1 MLACIYIKAGVILPI
16 ITNPTLSNVLNS
28 SNGVNR
34 CVIYN
39 DTQNLPRQW
48 FLLHPECLWNG
59 RSLAAGVGSGRKV
72 RGSKMLP
79 EGHHYACSVLQ
90 YIHNRWSISLHLV
103 SAFSRYN
110 AYRTPT
116 FPQFRT
122 QYIRRRSQLLRENA
136 KCGYEPGLRRQ
147 YLRLRSQ
154 LLALRYGPL
163 SEQSSFRASSVR
175 SSRTTLDR
183 MEVRPRETELRE
195 GQ

>member
-1 MLACIYIKAGVILPI
+1 MYDFCIVP
-16 ITNPTLSNVLNS
+16 
-28 SNGVNR
+28 
-34 CVIYN
+34 
-39 DTQNLPRQW
+39 
-48 FLLHPECLWNG
+48 
-59 RSLAAGVGSGRKV
+59 
-72 RGSKMLP
+72 
-79 EGHHYACSVLQ
+79 
-90 YIHNRWSISLHLV
+90 
-103 SAFSRYN
+103 RYN

-136 KCGYEPGLRRQ
+136 KCGFEPGLRRQ

-183 MEVRPRETELRE
+183 MEVRPKETERAGVGVSDWEKRRWKGNIECKIHSQLR
-195 GQ
+195 QLAVSLFLILARDDIIIPCLLS